1 MPAPKIQQKPSGLP
15 AQKRNPKNQS
25 IKKVARANPAKNAKA
40 ATAMVVVHIALADAV
55 LQRPPYTYQSQSN

>member
-1 MPAPKIQQKPSGLP
+1 MPVPKIQQRPNSLP
-15 AQKRNPKNQS
+15 AQKRNPKNQN
-25 IKKVARANPAKNAKA
+25 IKKVTRAKNAKA